1 MPESQ
6 PGTATAVAFAATATV
21 SYGIE
26 WHSVLAASAP
36 VKSPPLPDGA
46 REASVAASMR
56 RAVANVTSR
65 AIFSFAKIAL
75 LTGS

>member
-1 MPESQ
+1 
-6 PGTATAVAFAATATV
+6 
-21 SYGIE
+21 
-26 WHSVLAASAP
+26 
-36 VKSPPLPDGA
+36 
-46 REASVAASMR
+46 MR